1 MRNKVIRVVI
11 LFFIIVGLSLIYEN
25 QYTMTTVQA
34 AQKNTYTISPSS
46 KPFDPIILR
55 YSTYNKDTKDYYL
68 IRSYL
73 ELFEKKKGG
82 TLIFKKGTYT
92 ISNALYVPSN
102 VTLQFEDG
110 VKIIKGTKTG
120 TYVFQPSTSIFQLIR
135 PSKAHSTGVY
145 DKYKGEKNIKFIGKG
160 NVTFDMKNHERGI
173 AIIMGHNQNVT
184 VEGIQFK
191 NMYNA
196 HFIEM
201 DASKNVTIKN
211 SSFKNAK
218 DNASSIKEAINL
230 DTPDRTTNGWSQQW
244 SKFDA
249 YPNTNVLIE
258 KNEFSNMPRAI
269 GTHKYSYKK
278 LHNQVVIRSNIF
290 YNLRKDPIRA
300 MNWSN
305 TLIEKN
311 TFKMSKK
318 HAETFNANGI
328 IANGTINPTIRN
340 NTFDYFNTAVSF
352 TPHVNNGAGTNE
364 WIYCEVTEQNK
375 KDLLTNT
382 LQNMLSEIIYIKNN
396 IQPDGTR
403 KTERVYFPESV
414 LRKTI

>member
-1 MRNKVIRVVI
+1 M
-11 LFFIIVGLSLIYEN
+11 
-25 QYTMTTVQA
+25 
-34 AQKNTYTISPSS
+34 
-46 KPFDPIILR
+46 
-55 YSTYNKDTKDYYL
+55 
-68 IRSYL
+68 
-73 ELFEKKKGG
+73 
-82 TLIFKKGTYT
+82 
-92 ISNALYVPSN
+92 
-102 VTLQFEDG
+102 
-110 VKIIKGTKTG
+110 
-120 TYVFQPSTSIFQLIR
+120 
-135 PSKAHSTGVY
+135 
-145 DKYKGEKNIKFIGKG
+145 
-160 NVTFDMKNHERGI
+160 
-173 AIIMGHNQNVT
+173 
-184 VEGIQFK
+184 
-191 NMYNA
+191 
-196 HFIEM
+196 
-201 DASKNVTIKN
+201 
-211 SSFKNAK
+211 
-218 DNASSIKEAINL
+218 
-230 DTPDRTTNGWSQQW
+230 
-244 SKFDA
+244 
-249 YPNTNVLIE
+249 
-258 KNEFSNMPRAI
+258 
-269 GTHKYSYKK
+269 
-278 LHNQVVIRSNIF
+278 HNQVVIRSNIF

-403 KTERVYFPESV
+403 KTERVDFPESV

>member
-1 MRNKVIRVVI
+1 M
-11 LFFIIVGLSLIYEN
+11 IVSCGFIYEN
-25 QYTMTTVQA
+25 QHTIITVQA
-34 AQKNTYTISPSS
+34 AKKNTYKISPSS
-46 KPFDPIILR
+46 KPFDSTISHF
-55 YSTYNKDTKDYYL
+55 STYNKYTKDYYL

-82 TLIFKKGTYT
+82 TLILKKGTYT

-102 VTLQFEDG
+102 VTLQFENG
-110 VKIIKGTKTG
+110 VKIVKGTKTG
-120 TYVFQPSTSIFQLIR
+120 TYAFQPSTSIFQLIR
-135 PSKAHSTGVY
+135 PSKAHSTSVY
-145 DKYKGEKNIKFIGKG
+145 GKYQGEKNIKFVGKG
-160 NVTFDMKNHERGI
+160 NVTFDMKNYERGI
-173 AIIMGHNQNVT
+173 AIIMGHNQNIIVD
-184 VEGIQFK
+184 GIQFR

-218 DNASSIKEAINL
+218 DNSSSIKEAINL
-230 DTPDRTTNGWSQQW
+230 DTPDRTTNGWSQEW

-249 YPNTNVLIE
+249 YPNMNVLIE

-278 LHNQVVIRSNIF
+278 LHNQVIIRSNVF

-318 HAETFNANGI
+318 HAKTFNANGI
-328 IANGTINPTIRN
+328 IANGTINITIRK
-340 NTFDYFNTAVSF
+340 NTFDYFNSAVSF
-352 TPHVNNGAGTNE
+352 TPHVNNGVGTNK

-382 LQNMLSEIIYIKNN
+382 LQNMLSEMIYIKYNV
-396 IQPDGTR
+396 QPDGSR
-403 KTERVYFPESV
+403 QTERVYFPESV